1 MDALAFNTISEHDR
15 FHDCSTPDAGE
26 VSNLASLKC
35 GQPIV
40 TIICFILFLSL
51 IPFPILSIEPSIH
64 FTDVTD
70 IAGIRFTHANGA
82 TGEFHLPETLG
93 AGGAFLDYD
102 NDGHLDLYLV
112 NSAAL
117 SALFRNNGDGT
128 FRDVTASAK
137 VNNQGSYG
145 HGVACGDVDN
155 DGYVDIYVTNFGANR
170 LYHNNG
176 DRTFTDVTAQAGVGD
191 SRWSSSATFFDYDS
205 DGYLDLYVVNYVNY
219 RLDGSA
225 PICLAQAVDLSA
237 FNATER
243 VRGYCHPKHFEGTPD
258 RLYRNNGDGTFTDT
272 TDAANIRD
280 PGGMFLGKGLG
291 VVAAD
296 FDADGNPDIYVA
308 NDDTPNYLF
317 YNKGDG
323 TFAEIA
329 ILTGCAYSADGVAQA
344 GMGVDA
350 GDYNSDG
357 FLDLFVTNFSYETNT
372 LYRNNG
378 DGTFTDVSYKARLG
392 EESYLF
398 LGFGTGF
405 FDPDNNGYLD
415 IFVANG
421 HIFPNV
427 ERTTDVLSYKQP
439 NQFFRNQGD
448 GTFTEIG
455 FEGQHAVSRG
465 TLFGDYDNDG
475 DTDLLVTQLND
486 KVTLL
491 RNDNH
496 TSNNYLRL
504 KLIGTRSNRDS
515 IGARVTLTL
524 GTKSETR
531 EVHRGYS
538 YLSSNDPRLLFGL
551 GERTVVDKL
560 QIRWQSGV
568 VQTLENLTVNQEFV
582 VTEPLSDE

>member
-1 MDALAFNTISEHDR
+1 M
-15 FHDCSTPDAGE
+15 
-26 VSNLASLKC
+26 
-35 GQPIV
+35 
-40 TIICFILFLSL
+40 
-51 IPFPILSIEPSIH
+51 
-64 FTDVTD
+64 
-70 IAGIRFTHANGA
+70 
-82 TGEFHLPETLG
+82 
-93 AGGAFLDYD
+93 
-102 NDGHLDLYLV
+102 
-112 NSAAL
+112 
-117 SALFRNNGDGT
+117 
-128 FRDVTASAK
+128 
-137 VNNQGSYG
+137 
-145 HGVACGDVDN
+145 
-155 DGYVDIYVTNFGANR
+155 DIYVTNFRANR

-176 DRTFTDVTAQAGVGD
+176 DGTFTDITAQAGVGD
-191 SRWSSSATFFDYDS
+191 TRWSSSATFFDYDS

-225 PICLAQAVDLSA
+225 PICLAQAAVNLPA
-237 FNATER
+237 FGATEK
-243 VRGYCHPKHFEGTPD
+243 VRGYCHPKHFEGAPD

-272 TDAANIRD
+272 TDVANIRD

-296 FDADGNPDIYVA
+296 FDADGNPDLYVA

-350 GDYNSDG
+350 RDYNGDG
-357 FLDLFVTNFSYETNT
+357 SLDLFVTNFSYETNT

-405 FDPDNNGYLD
+405 FDPDNNGTLD

-421 HIFPNV
+421 HIFPTV
-427 ERTTDVLSYKQP
+427 EQTTDVLSYKQP
-439 NQFFRNQGD
+439 NQLYWNQDD
-448 GTFTEIG
+448 GTFVETQ
-455 FEGQHAVSRG
+455 FEGQDSVSRG

-475 DTDLLVTQLND
+475 DTDLLVTQLNG
-486 KVTLL
+486 KVALL
-491 RNDNH
+491 RNENR
-496 TSNNYLRL
+496 TANTYLRL
-504 KLIGTRSNRDS
+504 KLIGTRSNRDG

-524 GTKSETR
+524 GTESQTR
-531 EVHRGYS
+531 EVRRGYS

-551 GERTVVDKL
+551 GARTLVDKL

-568 VQTLENLTVNQEFV
+568 VQTLENLAVNRELV
-582 VTEPLSDE
+582 VTEPLSDN

>member
-1 MDALAFNTISEHDR
+1 MDALAFN
-15 FHDCSTPDAGE
+15 
-26 VSNLASLKC
+26 SLIKRRTDSRT
-35 GQPIV
+35 QSRLNRKPARNRMKPNPKDQKLKS
-40 TIICFILFLSL
+40 CFVLLFFL
-51 IPFPILSIEPSIH
+51 IPFYALAAESPTY

-70 IAGIRFTHANGA
+70 MTGIHFTHTNGA
-82 TGEFHLPETLG
+82 AGEFHLPETLG

-102 NDGHLDLYLV
+102 NDGYLDLYLV
-112 NSAAL
+112 NSAAP
-117 SALFRNNGDGT
+117 SALFRNRGDGT
-128 FRDVTASAK
+128 FTDVTASAK
-137 VNNQGSYG
+137 VDNQGSYG
-145 HGVACGDVDN
+145 HGVACGDYNN

-170 LYHNNG
+170 FYHNNG
-176 DRTFTDVTAQAGVGD
+176 DETFTDVTVQAGVGD
-191 SRWSSSATFFDYDS
+191 PHWSSSATFFDYNS

-219 RLDGSA
+219 KLDASA
-225 PICLAQAVDLSA
+225 PICLENPPFQ
-237 FNATER
+237 ATEK
-243 VRGYCHPKHFEGTPD
+243 VRGYCHPKHFEGAPD
-258 RLYRNNGDGTFTDT
+258 TLYRNNGDGTFTDAT
-272 TDAANIRD
+272 QAVNIRD
-280 PGGMFLGKGLG
+280 PGGIFLGKGLG

-329 ILTGCAYSADGVAQA
+329 ILTGCAYSADGIAQA

-350 GDYNSDG
+350 GDYNGDG
-357 FLDLFVTNFSYETNT
+357 LLDIFVTNFSYETNT

-378 DGTFTDVSYKARLG
+378 DGSFTDVSYKARLG

-405 FDPDNNGYLD
+405 FDPNNDGYLD

-427 ERTTDVLSYKQP
+427 ERMTDVLSYKQP
-439 NQFFRNQGD
+439 NQLFRNRGD
-448 GTFTEIG
+448 STFVEMR
-455 FEGQHAVSRG
+455 FEERHSVSRG

-475 DTDLLVTQLND
+475 DTDILITQLND

-491 RNDNH
+491 RNENP
-496 TSNNYLRL
+496 TFNNYLRL
-504 KLIGTRSNRDS
+504 KLIGALSNRDG
-515 IGARVTLTL
+515 IGARITLTL
-524 GTKSETR
+524 GAESQTR

-551 GERTVVDKL
+551 GERIIVDKL

-568 VQTLENLTVNQEFV
+568 VQILENLAANQEFV
-582 VTEPLSDE
+582 VTEPTSK

>member
-1 MDALAFNTISEHDR
+1 MNDQAFNVTLEHNR
-15 FHDCSTPDAGE
+15 FYDCSTTDAGE
-26 VSNLASLKC
+26 VSNLASLERS
-35 GQPIV
+35 QR
-40 TIICFILFLSL
+40 TAIITHLTLFFFL
-51 IPFPILSIEPSIH
+51 ISFPILSIEPTIH

-70 IAGIRFTHANGA
+70 IAGTHFTHANGA
-82 TGEFHLPETLG
+82 TGDFHLPETLG

-102 NDGHLDLYLV
+102 DDGNLDLYLV
-112 NSAAL
+112 NSAAP
-117 SALFRNNGDGT
+117 SVLFRNNGAGT
-128 FRDVTASAK
+128 FTDVTEFAN
-137 VNNQGSYG
+137 VDNQGSYG
-145 HGVACGDVDN
+145 HGVACGDYNN

-170 LYHNNG
+170 LYRNNG
-176 DRTFTDVTAQAGVGD
+176 DGTFADVTVQASVGD
-191 SRWSSSATFFDYDS
+191 PHWSSSATFFDYDS

-225 PICLAQAVDLSA
+225 PICLENPA
-237 FNATER
+237 FGATDK
-243 VRGYCHPKHFEGTPD
+243 VRGYCHPKHFEGAPD
-258 RLYRNNGDGTFTDT
+258 RLYRNNGDGTFTDAT
-272 TDAANIRD
+272 ETANIRD

-350 GDYNSDG
+350 GDYNGDG
-357 FLDLFVTNFSYETNT
+357 FLDIFVTNFSYETNA

-405 FDPDNNGYLD
+405 FDPDNDGYLD

-439 NQFFRNQGD
+439 NQLFRNHGD
-448 GTFTEIG
+448 STFVDVRL
-455 FEGQHAVSRG
+455 EGQHAVSRG

-475 DTDLLVTQLND
+475 DTDLLITQLND

-491 RNDNH
+491 RNENR

-504 KLIGTRSNRDS
+504 KLIGTRSNRDG
-515 IGARVTLTL
+515 IGARVTLTV
-524 GTKSETR
+524 GTESETR

-538 YLSSNDPRLLFGL
+538 YLSSNDPRLTFGL
-551 GERTVVDKL
+551 AERTVVDKL

-568 VQTLENLTVNQEFV
+568 VQTLENLAVNQELV
-582 VTEPLSDE
+582 VAEPLPAK

>member
-1 MDALAFNTISEHDR
+1 MDALAFNTILKRDR
-15 FHDCSTPDAGE
+15 FYRRRVLECT
-26 VSNLASLKC
+26 
-35 GQPIV
+35 
-40 TIICFILFLSL
+40 
-51 IPFPILSIEPSIH
+51 PSIAIITCLAFFFSHISFPALPAESPLH
-64 FTDVTD
+64 FADVTD
-70 IAGIRFTHANGA
+70 SAGINFTHANGA

-102 NDGHLDLYLV
+102 NDGNLDLYLV
-112 NSAAL
+112 NSAAP

-128 FRDVTASAK
+128 FTDVTASAK
-137 VNNQGSYG
+137 VNNRGSYG

-155 DGYVDIYVTNFGANR
+155 DGYVDIYVTNFRANR

-176 DRTFTDVTAQAGVGD
+176 DGTFRDITAQAGVGD
-191 SRWSSSATFFDYDS
+191 TRWSSSATFFDYNS

-225 PICLAQAVDLSA
+225 PICLENPA
-237 FNATER
+237 FRETEK
-243 VRGYCHPKHFEGTPD
+243 VRGYCHPKHFEGAPD

-272 TDAANIRD
+272 TDVANIRD

-296 FDADGNPDIYVA
+296 FDTDGNPDLYVA

-350 GDYNSDG
+350 RDYNGDG
-357 FLDLFVTNFSYETNT
+357 SLDLFVTNFSYETNT

-405 FDPDNNGYLD
+405 FDPDNNGSLD

-421 HIFPNV
+421 HIFPTV
-427 ERTTDVLSYKQP
+427 EQTTDVLSYKQP
-439 NQFFRNQGD
+439 NQLYWNQDD
-448 GTFTEIG
+448 GTFVEMQ
-455 FEGQHAVSRG
+455 FEGQDSVSRG

-475 DTDLLVTQLND
+475 DTDLLVTQLNG
-486 KVTLL
+486 KVALL
-491 RNDNH
+491 RNENQ
-496 TSNNYLRL
+496 TANNYLRL
-504 KLIGTRSNRDS
+504 KLIGTRSNRDG

-524 GTKSETR
+524 GAESQTR
-531 EVHRGYS
+531 EVRRGYS

-551 GERTVVDKL
+551 GARTLVDKL

-568 VQTLENLTVNQEFV
+568 VQTLGNLAVNQEFV
-582 VTEPLSDE
+582 VTEPLLDN

>member
-1 MDALAFNTISEHDR
+1 MKVFNVWILLTAFH
-15 FHDCSTPDAGE
+15 
-26 VSNLASLKC
+26 
-35 GQPIV
+35 
-40 TIICFILFLSL
+40 LFLSL
-51 IPFPILSIEPSIH
+51 IPFPALSIESALH
-64 FTDVTD
+64 FADVTD
-70 IAGIRFTHANGA
+70 SAGIDFTHVNGA

-93 AGGAFLDYD
+93 AGGAILDYD
-102 NDGHLDLYLV
+102 NDGNLDLYLV
-112 NSAAL
+112 NSAAP

-128 FRDVTASAK
+128 FMDVTAAAK

-176 DRTFTDVTAQAGVGD
+176 DGTFTDITAQAGVGD
-191 SRWSSSATFFDYDS
+191 TRWSSSATFFDYDS

-225 PICLAQAVDLSA
+225 PICLENPA
-237 FNATER
+237 FRATEK
-243 VRGYCHPKHFEGTPD
+243 VRGYCHPKHFEGAPD

-272 TDAANIRD
+272 TDIANIRD

-296 FDADGNPDIYVA
+296 FNADGNPDIYVA

-350 GDYNSDG
+350 RDYNGDG
-357 FLDLFVTNFSYETNT
+357 SLDLFVTNFSYETNT

-405 FDPDNNGYLD
+405 FDPDNNGALD

-421 HIFPNV
+421 HIFPTV
-427 ERTTDVLSYKQP
+427 EQTTDVLSYKQP
-439 NQFFRNQGD
+439 NQLYWNQDD
-448 GTFTEIG
+448 GTFVEMQ
-455 FEGQHAVSRG
+455 FEGQDSVSRG

-491 RNDNH
+491 RNENR
-496 TSNNYLRL
+496 TANNYLRL
-504 KLIGTRSNRDS
+504 KLIGTRSNRDG

-524 GTKSETR
+524 GPESQTR
-531 EVHRGYS
+531 EVRRGYS

-551 GERTVVDKL
+551 GERTLVDKL

-568 VQTLENLTVNQEFV
+568 VQTLEDLAVNQEFV
-582 VTEPLSDE
+582 VTEPLSDD

>member
-1 MDALAFNTISEHDR
+1 MDALAFNTILKRHR
-15 FHDCSTPDAGE
+15 FYDCR
-26 VSNLASLKC
+26 VLAC
-35 GQPIV
+35 DPPIA
-40 TIICFILFLSL
+40 IITCLAFLFSL
-51 IPFPILSIEPSIH
+51 IPFPALPAESPLH
-64 FTDVTD
+64 FADVTNS
-70 IAGIRFTHANGA
+70 AGIGFTHANGA

-102 NDGHLDLYLV
+102 NDGNLDLFLV
-112 NSAAL
+112 NSAAP

-128 FRDVTASAK
+128 FTDVTASAK

-155 DGYVDIYVTNFGANR
+155 DGYVDIYVTNFRANR

-176 DRTFTDVTAQAGVGD
+176 DGTFTDITAQAGVGD
-191 SRWSSSATFFDYDS
+191 TRWSSSATFFDYDS

-225 PICLAQAVDLSA
+225 PICLENPA
-237 FNATER
+237 FHATEK
-243 VRGYCHPKHFEGTPD
+243 VRGYCHPKHFEGAPD

-272 TDAANIRD
+272 TDVANIRD

-296 FDADGNPDIYVA
+296 FDADGNPDLYVA

-350 GDYNSDG
+350 RDYNGDG

-405 FDPDNNGYLD
+405 FDPDNNGTLD

-421 HIFPNV
+421 HIFPTV
-427 ERTTDVLSYKQP
+427 EQTTDVLSYKQP
-439 NQFFRNQGD
+439 NQLYWNQDD
-448 GTFTEIG
+448 GTFVEMQ
-455 FEGQHAVSRG
+455 FEGQDSVSRG
-465 TLFGDYDNDG
+465 TLFGDYDSDG
-475 DTDLLVTQLND
+475 DTDLLVTQLNG
-486 KVTLL
+486 KVALL
-491 RNDNH
+491 RNENR
-496 TSNNYLRL
+496 TANNYLRL
-504 KLIGTRSNRDS
+504 KLIGTRSNRDG

-524 GTKSETR
+524 GTESQTR
-531 EVHRGYS
+531 EVRRGYS

-551 GERTVVDKL
+551 GERPLVDKL

-568 VQTLENLTVNQEFV
+568 VQTLGNLAVNQEFV
-582 VTEPLSDE
+582 VTEPLSDN